1 MRDRPLTQVGVGPL
15 PSAAIIAL
23 CEAYNAT
30 LEDFEKVLYL
40 DSILYKGPTG
50 AADEGEDQ
58 KSKLPPMPSQKG
70 VKRTTKRVKR

>member
-23 CEAYNAT
+23 CEVYNAT

-40 DSILYKGPTG
+40 DSVLYKGPTG
-50 AADEGEDQ
+50 ESDDEDKQ
-58 KSKLPPMPSQKG
+58 PKTPVVP
-70 VKRTTKRVKR
+70 KRGAKPKRVKR